1 MPEDNPSFLD
11 PKPPHWAAN
20 GLAYLVILVVVLA
33 TVAAVAVQVPETVS
47 SPFVLVPMRGVD
59 PVRASRSGTV
69 AKVYAA
75 EGQEVSK
82 GAPLFLLHS
91 VPIGDRSAELQALN
105 AQIGGANEGL
115 SNARKEYESQT
126 RADAEEGRKLEE
138 RVLSLTRTIELKKKE
153 LSLTEEILKKYKTG
167 YERDL
172 IPWIEYAERQS
183 DTSRVAAELEGLEKE
198 RRESRVALEK
208 LRHEAEARSMKYREQ
223 ERRQREETAKS
234 QIRTAILHKELQNS
248 QGNQL
253 SVLAPCSGTII
264 KLQIKAADAF
274 VNEGDLLSELACAGE
289 KLQADLTVPQAG
301 TARVRPGQGIKLLYD
316 AFPYGRY
323 GVRFGI
329 VRWVSPANLGSE
341 TNAGFHAFADIE
353 DETITVDGQPR
364 PLRAGM
370 RGTAKIV
377 LGKRSLITYAF
388 EPLRQLKESFVE
400 PPQRPAGEK
409 PS

>member
-1 MPEDNPSFLD
+1 MPEDSPPFLD

-20 GLAYLVILVVVLA
+20 GLAYLVILVVALA
-33 TVAAVAVQVPETVS
+33 AVAAVAVQVPETVS

-69 AKVYAA
+69 AKVYAV
-75 EGQEVSK
+75 EGQEVNK
-82 GAPLFLLHS
+82 GAPLFLLYS
-91 VPIGDRSAELQALN
+91 APVGDRSGELQGLN
-105 AQIGGANEGL
+105 AQLRGANESL

-126 RADAEEGRKLEE
+126 RADAEEGRKMEE

-153 LSLTEEILKKYKTG
+153 LLLTEEILKKYKTG
-167 YERDL
+167 YEKDL
-172 IPWIEYAERQS
+172 IPWVEYAERQS

-208 LRHEAEARSMKYREQ
+208 LRHEAEAHGMKYREQ

-253 SVLAPCSGTII
+253 SVLAPCSGTIF

-274 VNEGDLLSELACAGE
+274 VNAGDLLSELACAGE
-289 KLQADLTVPQAG
+289 RLQADLTVPQAG
-301 TARVRPGQGIKLLYD
+301 TARVRAGQGIKLLYD

-323 GVRFGI
+323 GVRYGT
-329 VRWVSPANLGSE
+329 VRWIGPASAGSE
-341 TNAGFHAFADIE
+341 NNTGFHAFADIE
-353 DETITVDGQPR
+353 DEAIIVDGQPR

-388 EPLRQLKESFVE
+388 EPLRQLRESFAE
-400 PPQRPAGEK
+400 PPQRPAK
-409 PS
+409 D